1 MRKIVIIL
9 SILALIAVGCKQA
22 TKKQQQAE
30 TANNE
35 EIVSEGAEEQ
45 FDEVELDMRIVPQ
58 FPENSNIKTDV
69 EISLSHDDD
78 RERDNFNSMLSE
90 EWYDFYKDSITKK
103 YFLKKADIR
112 IKSYYNDCWG
122 DSVKYVDSQRKPLIF
137 IKGIIPQNE
146 EIFTIPV
153 KKRRVWV
160 GEKYSF
166 SFNEKTYTFR
176 GDGNT
181 IKSEMAHTDDGLE
194 RWDEVENY
202 KLYLSEEGKAEQL
215 IVAIPAFNNT
225 FVKILWIGDL
235 DGDGKPDFILDTS
248 RHYEEETVLLFLS
261 SKAGNG
267 EIVKIAASSSYGF
280 AC

>member
-1 MRKIVIIL
+1 MRKTVIIL
-9 SILALIAVGCKQA
+9 SIFALIAGSCGQTTNKQE
-22 TKKQQQAE
+22 QAE

-35 EIVSEGAEEQ
+35 EIVCEDEKQ
-45 FDEVELDMRIVPQ
+45 TDEVELDMRVIPQ
-58 FPENSNIKTDV
+58 FPEGSNIKTNV

-78 RERDNFNSMLSE
+78 RERESFKSMLSE
-90 EWYDFYKDSITKK
+90 EWYDFYQDSITKK

-112 IKSYYNDCWG
+112 IESYYNDCWG
-122 DSVKYVDSQRKPLIF
+122 DSVKYIKSQRKPLIF
-137 IKGIIPQNE
+137 VKGIIPQNE
-146 EIFTIPV
+146 EIFSIPV
-153 KKRRVWV
+153 TKRRVWV

-166 SFNEKTYTFR
+166 SFNEKTYIFR

-194 RWDEVENY
+194 RWDEVKNY

-215 IVAIPAFNNT
+215 ILAIPT
-225 FVKILWIGDL
+225 FEHNFMKILWIGDL

-261 SKAGNG
+261 SKAGSG
-267 EIVKIAASSSYGF
+267 EIVRIVASSSYGF